1 MSAKDLPEIL
11 VTSGGGYELA
21 DLEKRFSEDR
31 RDYRRVVGNGRPVI
45 LIATARSLSRGGP
58 VGRQVRQV
66 PSGDR
71 TARAAPGRDPAGA
84 IAGGS
89 GCADQAR
96 VELPGIAGGL
106 VAGRRAQY
114 SASAGRLQISRRV
127 GGKFRAPGQSRLAGF
142 CTLASDLSC
151 LWLFR

>member
-1 MSAKDLPEIL
+1 MSAKDLPETL

-31 RDYRRVVGNGRPVI
+31 RDYRRVVWNRRSVI
-45 LIATARSLSRGGP
+45 FIATTRSLSRGRP
-58 VGRQVRQV
+58 VRRQVRPA

-71 TARAAPGRDPAGA
+71 TARADAGRDPAGA

-89 GCADQAR
+89 GCADQAG
-96 VELPGIAGGL
+96 VELPGIAGGP

-127 GGKFRAPGQSRLAGF
+127 GGQLRAPGQSRLAGF
-142 CTLASDLSC
+142 
-151 LWLFR
+151 